1 MASSVTLERLQSLF
15 LRELAVIVN
24 KDRKIDGQM
33 YFNITEVRITRD
45 YSTATVYY
53 TILSDEKED
62 IAKAEEILTK
72 INKQVKYD
80 LSQRVRKIR
89 KIPELKFVFD
99 ETLAYGNK
107 IEKIL
112 DQLSKEAK

>member
-1 MASSVTLERLQSLF
+1 MSISLERLQSLF

-33 YFNITEVRITRD
+33 YFNITEVKITKDR
-45 YSTATVYY
+45 STATIYY

-62 IAKAEEILTK
+62 LERANAILTQL
-72 INKQVKYD
+72 NKQIRLELAQK
-80 LSQRVRKIR
+80 VRDIR
-89 KIPELKFVFD
+89 RMPELKFRYD
-99 ETLAYGNK
+99 EALAYGNK

-112 DQLSKEAK
+112 KELNTKTE